1 MAMETIKNRVK
12 DIEDQI
18 RTIEVL
24 DLWDVSEKRLDN
36 LMAEMER
43 LKEQL
48 DK

>member
-1 MAMETIKNRVK
+1 MAMETIKNRIK
-12 DIEDQI
+12 DIEAQI

-48 DK
+48 N

>member
-48 DK
+48 N

>member
-1 MAMETIKNRVK
+1 METIKNRIK

-18 RTIEVL
+18 RTIEAL
-24 DLWDVSEKRLDN
+24 DLWDVSERRLDN
-36 LMAEMER
+36 LLEEMYR